1 MTKGSEF
8 KKTKVVFLILHKL
21 PGPMGRNRLV
31 SFLIL
36 SLFILSIFSYLSFPS
51 EKIHLSSANSI
62 RRDKYNL
69 LLITIDTLRADR
81 LSCYSTRHLRTPN
94 IDMLAE
100 RGTLFLRAFAHTP
113 TTLPSHANI
122 FLGTTPLYH
131 GVHENTSFIVMNEF
145 LTLAELL
152 KQHGYST
159 AAFVGAVPLDS
170 RFGLD
175 QGFDIYDD
183 DYDSSY
189 PGKYSS
195 RERRANEVI
204 ERAIEWLKIQE
215 SQWFL
220 FIHCFD
226 PHSPYEPPDPF
237 RKQYENNLYDGEV
250 AYVDYIM
257 SKLILFLEE
266 NDLFTNTLIVLTGD
280 HGESL
285 GEHGEETHG
294 IFAYNSTIWV
304 PLIISVPG
312 LEPKRVTENV
322 SHIDIFP
329 TVCDVLGIE
338 KPSFLQGVSL
348 LPSLKGKKLIKRSIY
363 FESLISYYKRGWAPI
378 MGYIFEREKF
388 IDSPLPELY
397 DLKDDFDEFKNLS
410 ELKNLDRYKKELN
423 RIIKSQSLD
432 ERVKAEQRV
441 DWETLEKLKT
451 LGYISSPHASIKEKY
466 GPEDDVKVLFLYHNK
481 SEKAL
486 RLCKED
492 KVQEGID
499 LLKEVIT
506 ERKNVPVAYTN
517 LAFVYRRLG
526 RLNDALEVLKLG
538 LESLPSNYDIFSDYV
553 NDLFETG
560 QYDTLIKLFEETNLR
575 QMDYDPML
583 WIPLGNSYMIKGDFQ
598 NTLRAYDKSIS
609 IDKKFPLPY
618 HNLGLLYYS
627 IFQETKEPSAY
638 RSALENYKKAIEL
651 NPYYGAAYNGLGITY
666 LEAGDYD
673 LAISS
678 LEKALRSTPDIHQ
691 ALFYLG
697 IAHMNKGN
705 NFQAYIYFNNFK
717 VSPSYNLL
725 SPQEKEKLEKYI
737 LMCKSVPVKR

>member
-1 MTKGSEF
+1 MR
-8 KKTKVVFLILHKL
+8 KTALFHYKAILILAFLFLNVLLFSFHL
-21 PGPMGRNRLV
+21 HSAERDSRTRLNV
-31 SFLIL
+31 
-36 SLFILSIFSYLSFPS
+36 
-51 EKIHLSSANSI
+51 
-62 RRDKYNL
+62 
-69 LLITIDTLRADR
+69 LLISIDTLRADR

-131 GVHENTSFIVMNEF
+131 GVHENTSFIVMSEF
-145 LTLAELL
+145 LTLAEHL

-159 AAFVGAVPLDS
+159 GAFVGAVPLDS

-189 PGKYSS
+189 LGKYSS
-195 RERRANEVI
+195 GERKANEVI

-257 SKLILFLEE
+257 SKLLLFLEE
-266 NDLFTNTLIVLTGD
+266 NDLFSNTLIVFTGD

-363 FESLISYYKRGWAPI
+363 FESLVSYYKRGWAPI

-388 IDSPLPELY
+388 IDLPLPELY
-397 DLKDDFDEFKNLS
+397 DLTDDFDEFKNLS
-410 ELKNLDRYKKELN
+410 GLKNLDKYKKELN
-423 RIIKSQSLD
+423 QIIKTQSLD
-432 ERVKAEQRV
+432 ERTKAEQRV

-466 GPEDDVKVLFLYHNK
+466 GSEDDVKVLLPYHNK

-486 RLCKED
+486 RLCKEG
-492 KVQEGID
+492 KTQEGINH
-499 LLKEVIT
+499 LKEVIT

-526 RLNDALEVLKLG
+526 RLSDALEVLKLG
-538 LESLPSNYDIFSDYV
+538 LEFLPSSYDIFSDYV
-553 NDLFETG
+553 NYLFEVE

-583 WIPLGNSYMIKGDFQ
+583 WIPLGNSYMKKGDFQ
-598 NTLRAYDKSIS
+598 KALRAYEKSIS

-618 HNLGLLYYS
+618 NNLGLLYYS
-627 IFQETKEPSAY
+627 IFQDTNEPDAY
-638 RSALENYKKAIEL
+638 RSALEYYKKAIEL
-651 NPYYGAAYNGLGITY
+651 NPHYGAAYYGLGIAY

-678 LEKALRSTPDIHQ
+678 LEKALHSKPDIHQ

-697 IAHMNKGN
+697 IAHKNKGN
-705 NFQAYIYFNNFK
+705 NFQAFIHFNNFK

-725 SPQEKEKLEKYI
+725 SPHEKAKLEDYI
-737 LMCKSVPVKR
+737 LKCKPKPVKN